1 MSIRPAPTLRAA
13 AHSDL
18 MDDMVWGTVDA
29 HTHFFPSALPD
40 LAATT
45 GDARWPS
52 LKIDDH
58 GTARIMRGD
67 SVFRPVAPTCW
78 DPTRRVT
85 AMDSAGIDLQ
95 VLSPVP
101 ITLTTWAEPKLAADF
116 ARRQNELLAEAA
128 AAAPER
134 FRWIGSVPL
143 QDTDAAIAELNRATS
158 ELGMAGVEI
167 GTEVDGRELDDAS
180 LRPFFAAAEAL
191 DVAVFIHP
199 TDGAGAIRRQGQP
212 FEFGLGMLTDTA
224 MAAGALV
231 FGGVLEQFPN
241 LRVGLA
247 NGCGSFPWAYPR
259 LVRGA
264 AMGPTTPLD
273 TGPTDELVRRLWVD
287 SLVFDPALF
296 PVLMDRF
303 GADHIFLGSDFP
315 FYPPTWGG
323 PCDVIDGAV
332 RLGLATRDEGEAMK
346 SANGLRFLGLGLAP

>member
-128 AAAPER
+128 ARPLPSP
-134 FRWIGSVPL
+134 GS
-143 QDTDAAIAELNRATS
+143 
-158 ELGMAGVEI
+158 
-167 GTEVDGRELDDAS
+167 
-180 LRPFFAAAEAL
+180 
-191 DVAVFIHP
+191 
-199 TDGAGAIRRQGQP
+199 
-212 FEFGLGMLTDTA
+212 
-224 MAAGALV
+224 
-231 FGGVLEQFPN
+231 
-241 LRVGLA
+241 
-247 NGCGSFPWAYPR
+247 
-259 LVRGA
+259 
-264 AMGPTTPLD
+264 
-273 TGPTDELVRRLWVD
+273 
-287 SLVFDPALF
+287 
-296 PVLMDRF
+296 
-303 GADHIFLGSDFP
+303 
-315 FYPPTWGG
+315 
-323 PCDVIDGAV
+323 
-332 RLGLATRDEGEAMK
+332 
-346 SANGLRFLGLGLAP
+346 